1 MSGLLGPRIERAS
14 PSASVAPLVA
24 RLPAARVPVPS
35 VVRSPEPV
43 VGPDDD
49 VGRPRSDLVRAP
61 GARVG
66 ALGGLPGEPPNDPRA
81 AHPRLP
87 RLRRS
92 PQRERSVLVTATAVA
107 AGHDSSLANVAL
119 QHAPRSCAPPLA
131 RTAARHAAVRHSPPE
146 LSPVNPGARRFVSL
160 NCRATHHGPGPKGD
174 PGPWSCAAISRCG
187 SPHRSCA
194 RACRRRR
201 PRAAAGPG

>member
-1 MSGLLGPRIERAS
+1 MTAQLHGPEQISRPCQDFSARGSTGRPERAS

-43 VGPDDD
+43 VGPDND

-107 AGHDSSLANVAL
+107 AGHDSSLANVAM
-119 QHAPRSCAPPLA
+119 HDAPRSCAPPLA
-131 RTAARHAAVRHSPPE
+131 RTPRVTRQFVTARPSYPRESGGTPVRIAE
-146 LSPVNPGARRFVSL
+146 LPRDTP
-160 NCRATHHGPGPKGD
+160 
-174 PGPWSCAAISRCG
+174 
-187 SPHRSCA
+187 
-194 RACRRRR
+194 R
-201 PRAAAGPG
+201 PRTEGRSGAVVVRGDQ